1 MEEVAVDIRFYL
13 RCSTS
18 SRKRLNKR
26 FDMIYKN
33 GTEKRKYI
41 VRQISSSFKKSNTV
55 DNLVILVYYMFTQVN
70 ESYIDGDLII
80 GRRAN

>member
-1 MEEVAVDIRFYL
+1 
-13 RCSTS
+13 
-18 SRKRLNKR
+18 
-26 FDMIYKN
+26 MIYKN

-55 DNLVILVYYMFTQVN
+55 DNLVILVYYMCTQVN